1 MSAYKLH
8 HTKFYTRH
16 STNEFGHP
24 HCYRCDEILAND
36 NRVYVAMTPSGF
48 QLKASGNMVEDGED
62 EGYEIKPTDVVI
74 MGAFC
79 ALRAIA
85 GF

>member
-1 MSAYKLH
+1 MTAFKLH

-16 STNEFGHP
+16 TINAMGTP

-36 NRVYVAMTPSGF
+36 NRQAVRVTATGF
-48 QLKASGNMVEDGED
+48 AVGPQDLGDD
-62 EGYEIKPTDVVI
+62 EGHLELTDLPDDCVM

-79 ALRAIA
+79 ALKAIA